1 MTISMQAANDN
12 KLATVFHRTVLG
24 FQATLGG
31 RFQFADL
38 STSPTITWEGTCSA
52 LGVAKNNG
60 IQTTGVVEKGPLSL
74 LGRKVIM
81 IRRGD
86 DLEIFP
92 V

>member
-1 MTISMQAANDN
+1 MQAANDN

-60 IQTTGVVEKGPLSL
+60 IQIWS
-74 LGRKVIM
+74 GRK
-81 IRRGD
+81 RTSLTSGEKSYYDTSWR
-86 DLEIFP
+86 
-92 V
+92 